1 MKIYVLVKQVPNT
14 TEMQVDKETGT
25 LKRDGVET
33 IINPDDL
40 AALEEALQL
49 KDTLGA
55 HVTTLTMGPPK
66 AEGMLR
72 ELLGYGADEVVL
84 LSDRVFAG
92 SDTLA
97 TSTILSTYLKDK
109 DYDLIIAGR
118 QAIDGD
124 TAQVGPQIAELL
136 GVEQITYVTDI
147 VSATNEKIVVD
158 KESDTKIV
166 TLEST
171 YPILLTMLSE
181 ANTPRHMNVR
191 SVVDGFK
198 KEITITTNADLNIP
212 LSKIGLKGSPTRVKT
227 TFTKEI
233 RKKTDKQEVNPEQA
247 VDIILKAL
255 SPYRKGL

>member
-14 TEMQVDKETGT
+14 TEMKVDKETGT
-25 LKRDGVET
+25 LLRDGVET

-40 AALEEALQL
+40 AALEEALQI
-49 KDTLGA
+49 KDAIGA
-55 HVTTLTMGPPK
+55 HVTTITMGPAK

-84 LSDRVFAG
+84 ISDRAFAG

-97 TSTILSTYLKDK
+97 TSTILSSYLKDK
-109 DYDLIIAGR
+109 EYDLIIAGR

-136 GVEQITYVTDI
+136 GISQITYVNDI
-147 VSATNEKIVVD
+147 VKATNESIVVD
-158 KESDTKIV
+158 KETDDSIL

-171 YPILLTMLSE
+171 YPVLLTMLSE
-181 ANTPRHMNVR
+181 ANTPRYMNVKNI
-191 SVVDGFK
+191 VDGFN
-198 KEITITTNADLNIP
+198 KEITITTNETLNIP
-212 LSKIGLKGSPTRVKT
+212 LSKIGLKGSPTKVKK

-233 RKKTDKQEVNPEQA
+233 RKKTDKQVVTPDQA
-247 VDIILKAL
+247 VEIIINTL
-255 SPYRKGL
+255 SPYRKEL